1 MFKGS
6 NVALVTPFK
15 DNKLDEETYIKLIN
29 FHLENGTNGLVPAG
43 TTGESPTLSHDE
55 HEKVIELCINEAK
68 GKIPVIAGTGS
79 NSTEE
84 AISLTKHAEKAG
96 ADGVLVVT
104 PYYNKPT
111 QEGLYQHYKSI
122 NDNTSLP
129 IIIYNIPG
137 RCVIDMSVDTM
148 ARLFELKNIAGVK
161 DATGDLNR
169 LDQTIKKLGTEFIQL
184 TGEDGLAFEFNKRGG
199 VGIISVT
206 ANIAPKLCSNMQ
218 KFSKSNSDKEVK
230 ESERIDA
237 LPQPVHKALFI
248 ESNPSPVKYA
258 AKLLGLCD
266 DAVRLPLVK
275 IMDQTKIEVKKSLVS
290 AKLLNE

>member
-6 NVALVTPFK
+6 NVALITPFK
-15 DNKLDEETYIKLIN
+15 DNILDEENYIKLIN
-29 FHLENGTNGLVPAG
+29 FHIENGTNGLVPAG
-43 TTGESPTLSHDE
+43 TTGESPTLNHDE
-55 HEKVIELCINEAK
+55 HQKVIEICIKESR

-84 AISLTKHAEKAG
+84 AVSLTKHAEKAG

-111 QEGLYQHYKSI
+111 QEGLYQHYKAI

-129 IIIYNIPG
+129 IIIYNIPS
-137 RCVIDMSVDTM
+137 RCVIDMTVDTM

-169 LDQTIKKLGTEFIQL
+169 LDQTIKKLGPDFIQL
-184 TGEDGLAFEFNKRGG
+184 TGEDGLALEFNKRGG

-206 ANIAPKLCSNMQ
+206 ANIAPKQCSEMQ
-218 KFSKSNSDKEVK
+218 KLSKSISDKDISK
-230 ESERIDA
+230 AD
-237 LPQPVHKALFI
+237 LLDKNLQPLHKALFI
-248 ESNPSPVKYA
+248 ESNPAPVKYA
-258 AKLLGLCD
+258 AKVLGLCND
-266 DAVRLPLVK
+266 DIRLPLVNIK
-275 IMDQTKIEVKKSLVS
+275 KETKQEIDKALYI
-290 AKLLNE
+290 AKLIN

>member
-15 DNKLDEETYIKLIN
+15 DNKLDAETYIKLIN

-43 TTGESPTLSHDE
+43 TTGESPTLSHKE

-68 GKIPVIAGTGS
+68 GRIPVIAGTGS
-79 NSTEE
+79 NSTDE
-84 AISLTKHAEKAG
+84 AVSLTKHAEKAG
-96 ADGVLVVT
+96 ADGVLIVT

-111 QEGLYQHYKSI
+111 QEGLFQHYKTI

-148 ARLFELKNIAGVK
+148 ARLFELKNITGVK

-169 LDQTIKKLGTEFIQL
+169 LDQTIKKLGPEFIQL

-206 ANIAPKLCSNMQ
+206 ANIAPKLCSDMQ
-218 KFSKSNSDKEVK
+218 KFSKSNSDNIIKEA
-230 ESERIDA
+230 ERIDT
-237 LPQPVHKALFI
+237 LLQPVHKALFI

-275 IMDQTKIEVKKSLVS
+275 IMDETKLKVKNSLVS